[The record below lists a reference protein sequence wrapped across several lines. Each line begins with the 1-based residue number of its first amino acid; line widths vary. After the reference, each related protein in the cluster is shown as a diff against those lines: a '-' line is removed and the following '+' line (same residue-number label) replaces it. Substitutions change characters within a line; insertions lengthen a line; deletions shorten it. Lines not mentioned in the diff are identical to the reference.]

1 MTRVHDEMEKVSK
14 LRSNLDP
21 LEKNYETR
29 KLELTNLEKC
39 LQTKTAELDDV
50 TLQIQESTKVLKLV
64 EYSI

>member
-29 KLELTNLEKC
+29 KLELTNLEKS

-64 EYSI
+64 EYSF